1 VLLVSQSLKQT
12 ELSEKTMSELIS
24 LENISLKAAD
34 MVEEG
39 RVHKDLY
46 SDPAIYE
53 EELDKVFNSTWVYI
67 GHESEVPEAGS
78 FKTSYIGRHPVILS
92 RDRKKNTH
100 VLLNR
105 CRHRGATV
113 CEHRKG
119 KTKAFACPY
128 HGWGYGLDGSLR
140 GVPKLEEY
148 DGVLDKNELPLES
161 LRHESYQ
168 GLVFATFKDDI
179 EPLEDFLG
187 KAKKWID
194 LFIKQGGGFPLKVLG
209 EHRFNFPGNWKIQ
222 LENTTDAYHFPI
234 VHKSFVSSLDDA
246 TADIFDFLDGEGFV
260 EDLGNGHSVMV
271 MIPELIDLEADLD
284 QPIPA
289 RFEELA
295 QALREEGQSEEQI
308 KRLVRASHGTG
319 FNLNLFPNVS
329 CSMAFFR
336 VLRPVNVNETEIQ
349 HVALG
354 GEGAPAVFNQKRMRL
369 HEHFQGPMGFG
380 TPDDGEAWE
389 RVQKGSMAGQDG
401 WILVNRGMGK
411 LFTTPDG
418 NTAGAV
424 CSETGMRSAYQ
435 HYKKMMA
442 AGEEK

>member
-1 VLLVSQSLKQT
+1 MMSGLI
-12 ELSEKTMSELIS
+12 ELQD
-24 LENISLKAAD
+24 ISLKAAD

-39 RVHKDLY
+39 RVHKELY
-46 SDPAIYE
+46 SDPNIFE
-53 EELDKVFNSTWVYI
+53 EELDKVFQNTWVFI
-67 GHESEVPEAGS
+67 GHESEVAEVGS
-78 FKTSYIGRHPVILS
+78 FKNVFVGRHPVILS
-92 RDRKKNTH
+92 RDRKMNLH

-113 CEHRKG
+113 CEGRKG
-119 KTKAFACPY
+119 KTKAFTCPY

-140 GVPKLEEY
+140 AIPKVEEY
-148 DGVLDKNELPLES
+148 DDVLDKKDLPLES

-168 GLVFATFKDDI
+168 GLVFATFKEDI

-187 KAKKWID
+187 GAKKWID

-234 VHKSFVSSLDDA
+234 IHKSFVSSLDDA

-271 MIPELIDLEADLD
+271 MIPELIDLEDSLD
-284 QPIPA
+284 DPIPE

-295 QALREEGQSEEQI
+295 QALRDEGQDEAQV
-308 KRLVRASHGTG
+308 KRLVRAAHGTG

-336 VLRPVNVNETEIQ
+336 VLRPVSVGQTEIQ

-354 GEGAPAVFNQKRMRL
+354 GEGAPVAFNRKRMRL

-389 RVQKGSMAGQDG
+389 RVQKGSMAGKDG
-401 WILVNRGMGK
+401 WILVNRGMENLHTSK
-411 LFTTPDG
+411 DG
-418 NTAGAV
+418 NVAGAV
-424 CSETGMRSAYQ
+424 CSETGMRAAYQ
-435 HYKKMMA
+435 KYKQMMA
-442 AGEEK
+442 AEAGA